1 MKQVNPSEVSGEI
14 AAPASKSMM
23 QRAVAAAILSRGTTE
38 ILNPSFCED
47 CEAALG
53 IAKALGAKVRKEN
66 GGVLIESRGIVS
78 SPPSRELDCG
88 ESGTCIRMFAPIAGL
103 YEEEL
108 VLSGRGSLMSRPV
121 GMVKD
126 ALLEIGARVGTA
138 KGYAPIKVRGPIN
151 SAHFA
156 IDCSETSQLLSGLL
170 MALPLCEGDS
180 SIEARNLKSSPYVD
194 MTISL
199 LGHFGVK
206 VERDGEHFEIMGGQ
220 KYHPS
225 SYTVEGDWSSAS
237 FLFVAGAVS
246 GSVTVLGLDSGSLQG
261 DKRILEVLGKAGAKV
276 ESSDG
281 AVLVEKGALMGF
293 EFDASDCPDLFPP
306 LVALACNCSGKSV
319 ILGVR
324 RLLGKESNR
333 AAALVSEFGK
343 LGAKIRVAG
352 DAIEI
357 EGGAKL
363 SGGEVDSHSDHRIAM
378 ACAVA
383 ALNCSGSVRILN
395 AECVSKSYPSF
406 FEDLEK
412 LAEGKGK

>member
-23 QRAVAAAILSRGTTE
+23 QRAVAAAILARGTTE

-47 CEAALG
+47 CEAALE
-53 IAKALGAKVRKEN
+53 IAKALGAKVRREG
-66 GGVLIESRGIVS
+66 GGVLIESRGVVP

-108 VLSGRGSLMSRPV
+108 VLSGRGSLLLRPL

-138 KGYAPIKVRGPIN
+138 KGHAPIKVRGPIN

-180 SIEARNLKSSPYVD
+180 SIEARNLASSPYVD

-199 LGHFGVK
+199 IGHFGVK
-206 VERDGEHFEIMGGQ
+206 IEREGEHFEIMGGQ
-220 KYHPS
+220 KYRPC
-225 SYTVEGDWSSAS
+225 SYSVEGDWSAAS
-237 FLFVAGAVS
+237 FLLVAGAIAGSVRVS
-246 GSVTVLGLDSGSLQG
+246 GLDLDSLQG
-261 DKRILEVLGKAGAKV
+261 DKKILDALRSAGAKADASGGSV
-276 ESSDG
+276 SVG
-281 AVLVEKGALMGF
+281 KGELMGF
-293 EFDASDCPDLFPP
+293 EFDATDCPDLFPP

-319 ILGVR
+319 ILGAG
-324 RLLGKESNR
+324 RLIGKESNR

-343 LGAKIRVAG
+343 LGAKVRVVA
-352 DAIEI
+352 DAIEV
-357 EGGAKL
+357 EGGIRL

-383 ALNCSGSVRILN
+383 ALACSGSVSIRD
-395 AECVSKSYPSF
+395 AECVAKSYPSF